1 MRDDDLER
9 WILREDRPPQSRAR
23 LWIVVGIAVGVLWLA
38 FEWREPTGSYTRENW
53 ATGGVPTT
61 TSWDRASG
69 SRAANRQPERVA
81 VRPLGRSARR
91 E

>member
-9 WILREDRPPQSRAR
+9 WVLREDRPPQSRAR
-23 LWIVVGIAVGVLWLA
+23 LWIAVGIAIGVLWLVL
-38 FEWREPTGSYTRENW
+38 EWREPIESDTRENW
-53 ATGGVPTT
+53 ATGGVPTA
-61 TSWDRASG
+61 TSWNRASG

-81 VRPLGRSARR
+81 VRPLGGSARR